1 MAIDQEGQRRDGD
14 GGHGVEEA
22 VWAGG
27 RIAWTEQ
34 PSPAIE
40 LLAQANRS
48 AVWRRLQNLMQAS
61 SGRTL
66 PHSKKIADRKEKP
79 AKR

>member
-48 AVWRRLQNLMQAS
+48 AVWRRLQNF
-61 SGRTL
+61 T
-66 PHSKKIADRKEKP
+66 
-79 AKR
+79 